1 MPSLN
6 SSLNLGQRALS
17 INQRAMQTVG
27 HNIANQETEG
37 FSRQQVRSGTSAPDP
52 TGVGGGADA
61 QPTSRVY
68 DKFVQ
73 RKILQENPRSG
84 MFKSRGEF
92 LQKIEII
99 FSETEG
105 NGLHQALN
113 EFWNSWSQLSNQP
126 ESESARMQVKV
137 HSDVL
142 ARRFRNMH
150 SQLDGLRKE
159 INGRLN
165 ANINK
170 VNELGQKVAELNRQ
184 INLYEGGGQ
193 RNANDMRD
201 ARNQA
206 IEELSDLVDINS
218 FEDPNGRTT
227 VIIGRD
233 WTLVEG
239 NNRYQ
244 LEGTMKGGEL
254 GMLRVDGVSTN
265 DNRRDLT
272 RTFREGEMSEM
283 LRMRDETI
291 VSYQHNIDEIA
302 FSLAGKVN
310 RIHATGTGINSA
322 AEMMKSTFGLNPDAL
337 NQPLPFLKDGIFQLH
352 LVDPHNEILET
363 YEIEIQAGK
372 DSLPDIVQRLNQ
384 TINDP
389 GLLQASIESDGSLLL
404 QSAPD
409 YKFIF
414 GEDQS
419 SITQV
424 LGLNSFFD
432 TLKGAEDIQLSEH
445 IRENTN
451 NISTGKDLIPGD
463 NRVAL
468 EIVKLQTRPTMRDET
483 MTFDE
488 YYNGVLTG
496 MGLKIQRNKTEQAQ
510 QESMVRQFKEIRS
523 SISAVNMDEELTDM
537 MQYQKA
543 YEASARFISTVDKM
557 METVINM

>member
-1 MPSLN
+1 MSSLN
-6 SSLNLGQRALS
+6 SSLNMGQRALS

-52 TGVGGGADA
+52 TGLGGGADA

-73 RKILQENPRSG
+73 RKILQENPRSE

-105 NGLHQALN
+105 NGLHKALN

-126 ESESARMQVKV
+126 ESEPARMRVKEQ
-137 HSDVL
+137 SDVL
-142 ARRFRNMH
+142 ASRFRGMY
-150 SQLDGLRKE
+150 SQLSGLRKE
-159 INGRLN
+159 INGRLV
-165 ANINK
+165 ATVNK

-184 INLYEGGGQ
+184 IFSYEGRQ
-193 RNANDMRD
+193 RVANDMRD

-206 IEELSDLVDINS
+206 IEELSALVDVNS

-239 NNRYQ
+239 INRYQ
-244 LEGTMKGGEL
+244 LDGKMKGGEL
-254 GMLRVDGVSTN
+254 GMLNIDGVSTN

-272 RTFREGEMSEM
+272 RTFREGEMAEM
-283 LRMRDETI
+283 LRMRDDTI
-291 VSYQHNIDEIA
+291 VEYQKNLDEIA

-310 RIHATGTGINSA
+310 KIHASGTGINSA
-322 AEMMKSTFGLNPDAL
+322 AEMMKSTFGLNSAAL

-363 YEIEIQAGK
+363 YEIEVQAGK
-372 DSLPDIVQRLNQ
+372 DTLPDTVKRLNQ
-384 TINDP
+384 TVNDP
-389 GLLQASIESDGSLLL
+389 GLLQASIEGDGSLLL
-404 QSAPD
+404 QSGTD

-419 SITQV
+419 SLAQV

-432 TLKGAEDIQLSEH
+432 TLKGAEDIQLSGH
-445 IRENTN
+445 ILENTN

-463 NRVAL
+463 NRIAL
-468 EIVKLQTRPTMRDET
+468 EIAKLQTRPTMRDET

-496 MGLKIQRNKTEQAQ
+496 MGLKIQRNNTEQAQ
-510 QESMVRQFKEIRS
+510 QESMVKQFKEIRS
-523 SISAVNMDEELTDM
+523 SISSVNMDEELADM

-543 YEASARFISTVDKM
+543 YEASARFINTIDKM

>member
-1 MPSLN
+1 MSSLN
-6 SSLNLGQRALS
+6 SSLNMGQRALS

-52 TGVGGGADA
+52 TGLGGGADA

-73 RKILQENPRSG
+73 RKILQENPRSE

-105 NGLHQALN
+105 NGLHKALN

-126 ESESARMQVKV
+126 ESEPARMRVKEQ
-137 HSDVL
+137 SDVL
-142 ARRFRNMH
+142 ASRFRGMY
-150 SQLDGLRKE
+150 SQLSGLRKE
-159 INGRLN
+159 INGRLV
-165 ANINK
+165 ATVNK

-184 INLYEGGGQ
+184 IFSYEGRQ
-193 RNANDMRD
+193 RVANDMRD

-206 IEELSDLVDINS
+206 IEELSALVDVNS

-239 NNRYQ
+239 INRYQ
-244 LEGTMKGGEL
+244 LDGKMKGGEL
-254 GMLRVDGVSTN
+254 GMLNIDGVSTN

-272 RTFREGEMSEM
+272 RTFREGEMAEM
-283 LRMRDETI
+283 LRMRDDTI
-291 VSYQHNIDEIA
+291 VEYQKNLDEIA
-302 FSLAGKVN
+302 FGLAGKVN
-310 RIHATGTGINSA
+310 KIHASGTGINSA
-322 AEMMKSTFGLNPDAL
+322 AEMMKSTFGLNSAAL

-363 YEIEIQAGK
+363 YEIEVQAGK
-372 DSLPDIVQRLNQ
+372 DTLPDIVKRLNQ
-384 TINDP
+384 TVNDP
-389 GLLQASIESDGSLLL
+389 GLLQASIEGDGSLLL
-404 QSAPD
+404 QSGTD

-419 SITQV
+419 SLAQV

-432 TLKGAEDIQLSEH
+432 TLKGAEDIQLSGH
-445 IRENTN
+445 ILENTN

-463 NRVAL
+463 NRIAL
-468 EIVKLQTRPTMRDET
+468 EIAKLQTRPTMRDET

-496 MGLKIQRNKTEQAQ
+496 MGLKIQRNNTEQAQ
-510 QESMVRQFKEIRS
+510 QESMVKQFKEIRS
-523 SISAVNMDEELTDM
+523 SISSVNMDEELADM

-543 YEASARFISTVDKM
+543 YEASARFINTIDKM

>member
-1 MPSLN
+1 MSSLN
-6 SSLNLGQRALS
+6 SSLHMGQHALS

-37 FSRQQVRSGTSAPDP
+37 FSRQQVHSGTAAPDP
-52 TGVGGGADA
+52 TGVGGGAKA

-126 ESESARMQVKV
+126 ESESARIQVRER
-137 HSDVL
+137 SDVL
-142 ARRFRNMH
+142 ARRFRGMH
-150 SQLDGLRKE
+150 SQLDGLRNE
-159 INGRLN
+159 INGRLV
-165 ANINK
+165 ATINK

-184 INLYEGGGQ
+184 IISYESGQ

-206 IEELSDLVDINS
+206 IEELSELVDVNS
-218 FEDPNGRTT
+218 FENPNGRVT

-244 LEGTMKGGEL
+244 LEGKMKGGEL
-254 GMLRVDGVSTN
+254 GMLRIDGVSIN

-272 RTFREGEMSEM
+272 RIFREGEMSEM
-283 LRMRDETI
+283 LRMRDDTI
-291 VSYQHNIDEIA
+291 VGYQHNLDEIA
-302 FSLAGKVN
+302 FNLAGQVN
-310 RIHATGTGINSA
+310 KIHATGTGINSA
-322 AEMMKSTFGLNPDAL
+322 TDMMKSTFGLNSTAL
-337 NQPLPFLKDGIFQLH
+337 SQPLPFLKDGIFQLH

-363 YEIEIQAGK
+363 YEIEIQAGI
-372 DSLPDIVQRLNQ
+372 DTLPDIVQRLNQ
-384 TINDP
+384 TISDP
-389 GLLQASIESDGSLLL
+389 GLLQASIEADGSMLL
-404 QSAPD
+404 QSASD

-451 NISTGKDLIPGD
+451 NISTGKDLIPGY

-468 EIVKLQTRPTMRDET
+468 EIAKLQTRPTMRDET

-523 SISAVNMDEELTDM
+523 SISSVNMDEELTDM

-543 YEASARFISTVDKM
+543 YEASARFINTVDRM
-557 METVINM
+557 METVIKM

>member
-1 MPSLN
+1 MSSLN
-6 SSLNLGQRALS
+6 SSLHMGQHALS

-37 FSRQQVRSGTSAPDP
+37 FSRQQVHSGTAAPDP
-52 TGVGGGADA
+52 TGVGGGAKA

-126 ESESARMQVKV
+126 ESESARIQVRER
-137 HSDVL
+137 SDVL
-142 ARRFRNMH
+142 ARRFRGMH
-150 SQLDGLRKE
+150 SQLDGLRNE
-159 INGRLN
+159 INGRLV
-165 ANINK
+165 ATINK

-184 INLYEGGGQ
+184 IISYESGQ

-206 IEELSDLVDINS
+206 IEELSELVDVNS
-218 FEDPNGRTT
+218 FENPNGRVT

-244 LEGTMKGGEL
+244 LEGKMKGGEL
-254 GMLRVDGVSTN
+254 GMLRIDGVSIN

-272 RTFREGEMSEM
+272 RIFREGEMSEM
-283 LRMRDETI
+283 LRMRDDTI
-291 VSYQHNIDEIA
+291 VGYQHNLDEIA
-302 FSLAGKVN
+302 FNLAGQVN
-310 RIHATGTGINSA
+310 KIHATGTGINSA
-322 AEMMKSTFGLNPDAL
+322 TDMMKSTFGLNSTAL
-337 NQPLPFLKDGIFQLH
+337 SQPLPFLKDGIFQLH

-363 YEIEIQAGK
+363 YEIEIQAGI
-372 DSLPDIVQRLNQ
+372 DTLPDIVQRLNQ
-384 TINDP
+384 TISDP
-389 GLLQASIESDGSLLL
+389 GLLQASIEADGSMLL
-404 QSAPD
+404 QSASD

-414 GEDQS
+414 GKDQS

-468 EIVKLQTRPTMRDET
+468 EIAKLQTRPTMRDET

-488 YYNGVLTG
+488 YCNGVLTG

-523 SISAVNMDEELTDM
+523 SISSVNMDEELTDM

-543 YEASARFISTVDKM
+543 YEASARFINTVDRM
-557 METVINM
+557 METVIKM

>member
-1 MPSLN
+1 MSSLN
-6 SSLNLGQRALS
+6 SSLNMGQRALS

-52 TGVGGGADA
+52 TGLGGGADA

-73 RKILQENPRSG
+73 RKILQENPRSE

-105 NGLHQALN
+105 NGLHKALN

-126 ESESARMQVKV
+126 ESEPARMRVKEQ
-137 HSDVL
+137 SDVL
-142 ARRFRNMH
+142 ASRFRGMH
-150 SQLDGLRKE
+150 SQLSGLRKE
-159 INGRLN
+159 INGRLV
-165 ANINK
+165 ATVNK

-184 INLYEGGGQ
+184 IFSYEGRQ
-193 RNANDMRD
+193 RVANDMRD

-206 IEELSDLVDINS
+206 IEELSALVDVNS

-239 NNRYQ
+239 INRYQ
-244 LEGTMKGGEL
+244 LDGKMKGGEL
-254 GMLRVDGVSTN
+254 GMLNIDGVSTN

-272 RTFREGEMSEM
+272 RTFREGEMAEM
-283 LRMRDETI
+283 LRMRDDTI
-291 VSYQHNIDEIA
+291 VEYQKNLDEIA

-310 RIHATGTGINSA
+310 KIHASGTGINSA
-322 AEMMKSTFGLNPDAL
+322 TEMMKSTFGLNSAAL

-363 YEIEIQAGK
+363 YEIEVQAGK
-372 DSLPDIVQRLNQ
+372 DTLPDIVRRLNQ
-384 TINDP
+384 TVNDP
-389 GLLQASIESDGSLLL
+389 GLLQASIEGDGSLLL
-404 QSAPD
+404 QSGTD

-419 SITQV
+419 SLAQV

-432 TLKGAEDIQLSEH
+432 TLKGAEDIQLSGH
-445 IRENTN
+445 ILENTN

-463 NRVAL
+463 NRIAL
-468 EIVKLQTRPTMRDET
+468 EIAKLQTRPTMRDET

-496 MGLKIQRNKTEQAQ
+496 MGLKIQRNNTEQAQ
-510 QESMVRQFKEIRS
+510 QESMVKQFKEIRS
-523 SISAVNMDEELTDM
+523 SISSVNMDEELADM

-543 YEASARFISTVDKM
+543 YEASARFINTIDKM

>member
-1 MPSLN
+1 MSSLN
-6 SSLNLGQRALS
+6 SSLNMGQRALS

-52 TGVGGGADA
+52 TGLGGGADA

-73 RKILQENPRSG
+73 RKILQENPRSE

-105 NGLHQALN
+105 NGLHKALN

-126 ESESARMQVKV
+126 ESEPARMRVKEQ
-137 HSDVL
+137 SDVL
-142 ARRFRNMH
+142 ASRFRGMY
-150 SQLDGLRKE
+150 SQLSGLRKE
-159 INGRLN
+159 INGRLV
-165 ANINK
+165 ATVNK

-184 INLYEGGGQ
+184 IFSYEGRQ
-193 RNANDMRD
+193 RVANDMRD

-206 IEELSDLVDINS
+206 IEELSALVDVNS

-239 NNRYQ
+239 INRYQ
-244 LEGTMKGGEL
+244 LDGKMKGGEL
-254 GMLRVDGVSTN
+254 GMLNIDGVSTN

-272 RTFREGEMSEM
+272 RTFREGEMAEM
-283 LRMRDETI
+283 LRMRDDTI
-291 VSYQHNIDEIA
+291 VEYQKNLDEIA

-310 RIHATGTGINSA
+310 KIHASGTGINSA
-322 AEMMKSTFGLNPDAL
+322 AEMMKSTFGLNSAAL

-363 YEIEIQAGK
+363 YEIEVQAGK
-372 DSLPDIVQRLNQ
+372 DTLPDIVKRLNQ
-384 TINDP
+384 TVNDP
-389 GLLQASIESDGSLLL
+389 GLLQASIEGDGSLLL
-404 QSAPD
+404 QSGTD

-419 SITQV
+419 SLAQV

-432 TLKGAEDIQLSEH
+432 TLKGAEDIQLSGH
-445 IRENTN
+445 ILENTN

-463 NRVAL
+463 NRIAL
-468 EIVKLQTRPTMRDET
+468 EIAKLQTRPTMRDET

-496 MGLKIQRNKTEQAQ
+496 MGLKIQRNNTEQAQ
-510 QESMVRQFKEIRS
+510 QESMVKQFKEIRS
-523 SISAVNMDEELTDM
+523 SISSVNMDEELADM

-543 YEASARFISTVDKM
+543 YEASARFINTIDKM

>member
-1 MPSLN
+1 MSSLN

-105 NGLHQALN
+105 NGLHKALN

-126 ESESARMQVKV
+126 ESEPARMQVKV
-137 HSDVL
+137 QSDVL
-142 ARRFRNMH
+142 ASRFRGMH
-150 SQLDGLRKE
+150 SQLSGLRKE
-159 INGRLN
+159 INGRLV
-165 ANINK
+165 ATVNK
-170 VNELGQKVAELNRQ
+170 VNELGGKVAELNRQ
-184 INLYEGGGQ
+184 INSYEGGQ
-193 RNANDMRD
+193 RVANDMRD

-206 IEELSDLVDINS
+206 IEELSDLVDVNS

-227 VIIGRD
+227 VIVGRD

-239 NNRYQ
+239 NNHYQ
-244 LEGTMKGGEL
+244 LEGKMKGGEL
-254 GMLRVDGVSTN
+254 GMLNIDGVSTN
-265 DNRRDLT
+265 DNRRNLT
-272 RTFREGEMSEM
+272 RTFREGEMAEM
-283 LRMRDETI
+283 LRMRDDTI
-291 VSYQHNIDEIA
+291 VAYQKNLDEIA

-310 RIHATGTGINSA
+310 KIHASGTGINSA
-322 AEMMKSTFGLNPDAL
+322 TEIMKSTFGLNSAAL
-337 NQPLPFLKDGIFQLH
+337 NQPLPFLKDGIIQLH
-352 LVDPHNEILET
+352 LVDPYNEILET
-363 YEIEIQAGK
+363 YEIEVQAGK
-372 DSLPDIVQRLNQ
+372 DTLPDIVKRLNQ
-384 TINDP
+384 TVNDP
-389 GLLQASIESDGSLLL
+389 GLLQASIEGDGSLLL
-404 QSAPD
+404 QSGTN

-419 SITQV
+419 SLAQV

-432 TLKGAEDIQLSEH
+432 TLKGAEDIQLSGH
-445 IRENTN
+445 IIENTN

-463 NRVAL
+463 NRIAL
-468 EIVKLQTRPTMRDET
+468 EITKLQTMASMRDET

-496 MGLKIQRNKTEQAQ
+496 MGLKIQRNNTEQAQ
-510 QESMVRQFKEIRS
+510 QESMVKQFKEIRS
-523 SISAVNMDEELTDM
+523 SISSVNMDEELTDM
-537 MQYQKA
+537 IQYQKA
-543 YEASARFISTVDKM
+543 YEASARFINTVDKM

>member
-1 MPSLN
+1 MSSLN
-6 SSLNLGQRALS
+6 SSLHMGQHALS

-27 HNIANQETEG
+27 HNISNQETEG
-37 FSRQQVRSGTSAPDP
+37 FSRQQVHSGTAAPDP
-52 TGVGGGADA
+52 TGVGGGAKA

-126 ESESARMQVKV
+126 ESESARIQVRER
-137 HSDVL
+137 SDVL
-142 ARRFRNMH
+142 ARRFRGMH
-150 SQLDGLRKE
+150 SQLDGLRNE
-159 INGRLN
+159 INGRLV
-165 ANINK
+165 ATINK

-184 INLYEGGGQ
+184 IISYESGQ

-206 IEELSDLVDINS
+206 IEELSELVDVNS
-218 FEDPNGRTT
+218 FENPNGRVT

-244 LEGTMKGGEL
+244 LEGKMKGGEL
-254 GMLRVDGVSTN
+254 GMLRIDGVSIN

-272 RTFREGEMSEM
+272 RIFREGEMSEM
-283 LRMRDETI
+283 LRMRDDTI
-291 VSYQHNIDEIA
+291 VGYQHNLDEIA
-302 FSLAGKVN
+302 FNLAGQVN
-310 RIHATGTGINSA
+310 KIHATGTGINSA
-322 AEMMKSTFGLNPDAL
+322 TDMMKSTFGLNSTAL
-337 NQPLPFLKDGIFQLH
+337 SQPLPFLKDGIFQLH

-363 YEIEIQAGK
+363 YEIEIQAGI
-372 DSLPDIVQRLNQ
+372 DTLPDIVQRLNQ
-384 TINDP
+384 TISDP
-389 GLLQASIESDGSLLL
+389 GLLQASIEADGSMLL
-404 QSAPD
+404 QSASD

-468 EIVKLQTRPTMRDET
+468 EIAKLQTRPTMRDET

-523 SISAVNMDEELTDM
+523 SISSVNMDEELTDM

-543 YEASARFISTVDKM
+543 YEASARFINTVDRM
-557 METVINM
+557 METVIKM

>member
-1 MPSLN
+1 MSSLN

-73 RKILQENPRSG
+73 QKILQENPRSG

-105 NGLHQALN
+105 NGLHKALN

-126 ESESARMQVKV
+126 ESEPARMQVKV
-137 HSDVL
+137 QSDVL
-142 ARRFRNMH
+142 ASRFRGMH
-150 SQLDGLRKE
+150 SQLSGLRKE
-159 INGRLN
+159 INGRLT
-165 ANINK
+165 ASVNK

-184 INLYEGGGQ
+184 INSYEGGQ
-193 RNANDMRD
+193 RVANDMRD

-206 IEELSDLVDINS
+206 IEELSDLVDVNS

-239 NNRYQ
+239 NNHYQ
-244 LEGTMKGGEL
+244 LEGNLKGGEL
-254 GMLRVDGVSTN
+254 GMLNIDGVSTN

-272 RTFREGEMSEM
+272 RTFREGEMAEM

-291 VSYQHNIDEIA
+291 VEYQKNLDEIA
-302 FSLAGKVN
+302 FNLAGKVN
-310 RIHATGTGINSA
+310 KIHASGTGINSA
-322 AEMMKSTFGLNPDAL
+322 TEMMKSTFGLNSAAL
-337 NQPLPFLKDGIFQLH
+337 SQPLPFLKDGIFQLH

-363 YEIEIQAGK
+363 YEIEVQAGK
-372 DSLPDIVQRLNQ
+372 DTLPDIVKRLNQ
-384 TINDP
+384 TVNDP
-389 GLLQASIESDGSLLL
+389 GLLQASIEGDGSLLL
-404 QSAPD
+404 QSGTD

-419 SITQV
+419 SLAQV

-432 TLKGAEDIQLSEH
+432 TLKGAEDIQLSGH
-445 IRENTN
+445 ILENTN

-463 NRVAL
+463 NRIAL
-468 EIVKLQTRPTMRDET
+468 EIAKLQTRPSMRDET

-488 YYNGVLTG
+488 YYNGLLTG
-496 MGLKIQRNKTEQAQ
+496 MGLKIQRNNTEQAQ
-510 QESMVRQFKEIRS
+510 QESMVKQFKEIRS
-523 SISAVNMDEELTDM
+523 SISSVNMDEELTDM

-543 YEASARFISTVDKM
+543 YEASARFINTVDKM

>member
-1 MPSLN
+1 
-6 SSLNLGQRALS
+6 
-17 INQRAMQTVG
+17 MQTVG

-52 TGVGGGADA
+52 TGLGGGADA

-73 RKILQENPRSG
+73 RKILQENPRSE

-105 NGLHQALN
+105 NGLHKALN

-126 ESESARMQVKV
+126 ESEPARMRVKEQ
-137 HSDVL
+137 SDVL
-142 ARRFRNMH
+142 ASRFRGMH
-150 SQLDGLRKE
+150 SQLSGLRKE
-159 INGRLN
+159 INGRLV
-165 ANINK
+165 ATVNK

-184 INLYEGGGQ
+184 IFSYEGRQ
-193 RNANDMRD
+193 RVANDMRD

-206 IEELSDLVDINS
+206 IEELSALVDVNS

-239 NNRYQ
+239 INRYQ
-244 LEGTMKGGEL
+244 LDGKMKGGEL
-254 GMLRVDGVSTN
+254 GMLNIDGVSTN

-272 RTFREGEMSEM
+272 RTFREGEMAEM
-283 LRMRDETI
+283 LRMRDDTI
-291 VSYQHNIDEIA
+291 VEYQKNLDEIA
-302 FSLAGKVN
+302 FGLAGKVN
-310 RIHATGTGINSA
+310 KIHASGTGINSA
-322 AEMMKSTFGLNPDAL
+322 AEMMKSTFGLNSAAL

-363 YEIEIQAGK
+363 YEIEVQAGK
-372 DSLPDIVQRLNQ
+372 DTLPDIVKRLNQ
-384 TINDP
+384 TVNDP
-389 GLLQASIESDGSLLL
+389 GLLQASIEGDGSLLL
-404 QSAPD
+404 QSGTD
-409 YKFIF
+409 HKFIF

-419 SITQV
+419 SLAQV

-432 TLKGAEDIQLSEH
+432 TLKGAEDIQLSGH
-445 IRENTN
+445 ILENTN

-463 NRVAL
+463 NRIAL
-468 EIVKLQTRPTMRDET
+468 EIAKLQTRPTMRDET

-496 MGLKIQRNKTEQAQ
+496 MGLKIQRNNTEQAQ
-510 QESMVRQFKEIRS
+510 QESMVKQFKEIRS
-523 SISAVNMDEELTDM
+523 SISSVNMDEELADM

-543 YEASARFISTVDKM
+543 YEASARFINTIDKM

>member
-1 MPSLN
+1 MSSLN

-37 FSRQQVRSGTSAPDP
+37 FSRQKVRSGTSDPDP

-73 RKILQENPRSG
+73 RKILQENPRAG

-105 NGLHQALN
+105 NGLHKALN

-137 HSDVL
+137 QSEVL
-142 ARRFRNMH
+142 ASRFREMH
-150 SQLDGLRKE
+150 SQLSGLRKE

-165 ANINK
+165 ATINK
-170 VNELGQKVAELNRQ
+170 VNELGKKLAELNRQ
-184 INLYEGGGQ
+184 INSYEGGD
-193 RNANDMRD
+193 RIANDMRD
-201 ARNQA
+201 ARNQT

-218 FEDPNGRTT
+218 FEDPNGRIT

-239 NNRYQ
+239 NNCYH
-244 LEGTMKGGEL
+244 LEGNMKGGEL
-254 GMLRVDGVSTN
+254 GMVKIDGVSTN

-291 VSYQHNIDEIA
+291 VEYQKNLDEIA
-302 FSLAGKVN
+302 FGLAGKVN
-310 RIHATGTGINSA
+310 KIHASGTGVNSA
-322 AEMMKSTFGLNPDAL
+322 KEIMKSTFGLNAEAL
-337 NQPLPFLKDGIFQLH
+337 SQPLPFLTDGIFQLH
-352 LVDPHNEILET
+352 LVDSSNEILET

-372 DSLPDIVQRLNQ
+372 DTLPDIVNRLNQ
-384 TINDP
+384 TIGDP
-389 GLLQASIESDGSLLL
+389 MLLNASIEGDGSMLL
-404 QSAPD
+404 QSGGD
-409 YKFIF
+409 RKFIF
-414 GEDQS
+414 GADQTS
-419 SITQV
+419 LAQV

-432 TLKGAEDIQLSEH
+432 TLRGAEDIQLSGH
-445 IRENTN
+445 IIENTN
-451 NISTGKDLIPGD
+451 NISTGNDLIPGD
-463 NRVAL
+463 NSIAL
-468 EIVKLQTRPTMRDET
+468 EITKLQTKPTMRDDT

-496 MGLKIQRNKTEQAQ
+496 MGLKIQRNYTEQAQ
-510 QESMVRQFKEIRS
+510 QESMVKQFKEIRS
-523 SISAVNMDEELTDM
+523 SISSVNMDEELTDM

-543 YEASARFISTVDKM
+543 YEASARFINTVDKM

>member
-1 MPSLN
+1 MSSLN
-6 SSLNLGQRALS
+6 SSLHMGQHALS

-37 FSRQQVRSGTSAPDP
+37 FSRQQVHSGTAAPDP
-52 TGVGGGADA
+52 TGVGGGAKA

-73 RKILQENPRSG
+73 HKILQENPRSG

-126 ESESARMQVKV
+126 ESESARIQVRER
-137 HSDVL
+137 SDVL
-142 ARRFRNMH
+142 ARRFRGMH
-150 SQLDGLRKE
+150 SQLDGLRNE
-159 INGRLN
+159 INGRLV
-165 ANINK
+165 ATINK

-184 INLYEGGGQ
+184 IISYESGQ

-206 IEELSDLVDINS
+206 IEELSELVDVNS
-218 FEDPNGRTT
+218 FENPNGRVT

-244 LEGTMKGGEL
+244 LEGKMKGGEL
-254 GMLRVDGVSTN
+254 GMLRIDGVSIN

-272 RTFREGEMSEM
+272 RIFREGEMSEM
-283 LRMRDETI
+283 LRMRDDTI
-291 VSYQHNIDEIA
+291 VGYQHNLDEIA
-302 FSLAGKVN
+302 FNLAGQVN
-310 RIHATGTGINSA
+310 KIHGTGTGINSA
-322 AEMMKSTFGLNPDAL
+322 TDMMKSTFGLNSTAL
-337 NQPLPFLKDGIFQLH
+337 SQPLPFLKDGIFQLH

-363 YEIEIQAGK
+363 YEIEIQAGI
-372 DSLPDIVQRLNQ
+372 DTLPDIVQRLNQ
-384 TINDP
+384 TISDP
-389 GLLQASIESDGSLLL
+389 GLLQASIEADGSMLL
-404 QSAPD
+404 QSASD

-468 EIVKLQTRPTMRDET
+468 EIAKLQTLPTMRDET

-523 SISAVNMDEELTDM
+523 SISSVNMDEELTDM

-543 YEASARFISTVDKM
+543 YEASARFINTVDRM
-557 METVINM
+557 METVIKM

>member
-1 MPSLN
+1 MSSLN
-6 SSLNLGQRALS
+6 SSLHMGQHALS

-37 FSRQQVRSGTSAPDP
+37 FSRQQVHSGTAAPDP
-52 TGVGGGADA
+52 TGVGGGAKA

-73 RKILQENPRSG
+73 HKILQENPRSG

-126 ESESARMQVKV
+126 ESESARIQVRER
-137 HSDVL
+137 SDVL
-142 ARRFRNMH
+142 ARRFRGMH
-150 SQLDGLRKE
+150 SQLDGLRNE
-159 INGRLN
+159 INGRLV
-165 ANINK
+165 ATINK

-184 INLYEGGGQ
+184 IISYESGQ

-206 IEELSDLVDINS
+206 IEELSELVDVNS
-218 FEDPNGRTT
+218 FENPNGRVT

-244 LEGTMKGGEL
+244 LEGKMKGGEL
-254 GMLRVDGVSTN
+254 GMLRIDGVSIN

-272 RTFREGEMSEM
+272 RIFREGEMSEM
-283 LRMRDETI
+283 LRMRDDTI
-291 VSYQHNIDEIA
+291 VNYQHNLDEIA
-302 FSLAGKVN
+302 FNLAGQVN
-310 RIHATGTGINSA
+310 KIHATGTGINSA
-322 AEMMKSTFGLNPDAL
+322 TDMMKSTFGLNSTAL
-337 NQPLPFLKDGIFQLH
+337 SQPLPFLKDGIFQLH

-363 YEIEIQAGK
+363 YEIEIQAGI
-372 DSLPDIVQRLNQ
+372 DTLPDIVQRLNQ
-384 TINDP
+384 TISDP
-389 GLLQASIESDGSLLL
+389 GLLQASIEADGSMLL
-404 QSAPD
+404 QSASD

-468 EIVKLQTRPTMRDET
+468 EIAKLQTRPTMRDET

-523 SISAVNMDEELTDM
+523 SISSVNMDEELTDM

-543 YEASARFISTVDKM
+543 YEASARFINTVDRM
-557 METVINM
+557 METVIKM

>member
-1 MPSLN
+1 MSSLN
-6 SSLNLGQRALS
+6 SSLHMGQHALS

-37 FSRQQVRSGTSAPDP
+37 FSRQQVHSGTAAPDP
-52 TGVGGGADA
+52 TGVGGGAKA

-126 ESESARMQVKV
+126 ESESARIQVRER
-137 HSDVL
+137 SDVL
-142 ARRFRNMH
+142 ARRFRGMH
-150 SQLDGLRKE
+150 SQLDGLRNE
-159 INGRLN
+159 INGRLV
-165 ANINK
+165 ATINK

-184 INLYEGGGQ
+184 IISYESSQ
-193 RNANDMRD
+193 RKANDMRD

-206 IEELSDLVDINS
+206 IEELSELVDVNS
-218 FEDPNGRTT
+218 FENPNGRVT

-244 LEGTMKGGEL
+244 LEGKMKGGEL
-254 GMLRVDGVSTN
+254 GMLRIDGVSIN

-272 RTFREGEMSEM
+272 RIFREGEMSEM
-283 LRMRDETI
+283 LRMRDDTI
-291 VSYQHNIDEIA
+291 VGYQHNLDEIA
-302 FSLAGKVN
+302 FNLAGQVN
-310 RIHATGTGINSA
+310 KIHATGTGINSA
-322 AEMMKSTFGLNPDAL
+322 TDMMKSTFGLNSTAL
-337 NQPLPFLKDGIFQLH
+337 SQPLPFLKDGIFQLH

-363 YEIEIQAGK
+363 YEIEIQAGI
-372 DSLPDIVQRLNQ
+372 DTLPDIVQRLNQ
-384 TINDP
+384 TISDP
-389 GLLQASIESDGSLLL
+389 GLLQVSIEADGSMLL
-404 QSAPD
+404 QSASD

-468 EIVKLQTRPTMRDET
+468 EIAKLQTRPTMRDET

-523 SISAVNMDEELTDM
+523 SISSVNMDEELTDM

-543 YEASARFISTVDKM
+543 YEASARFINTVDRM
-557 METVINM
+557 METVIKM

>member
-1 MPSLN
+1 MSSLN
-6 SSLNLGQRALS
+6 SSLNMGQRALS

-52 TGVGGGADA
+52 TGLGGGADA

-73 RKILQENPRSG
+73 RKILQENPRSE

-105 NGLHQALN
+105 NGLHKALN

-126 ESESARMQVKV
+126 ESEPARMRVKEQ
-137 HSDVL
+137 SDVL
-142 ARRFRNMH
+142 ASRFRGMH
-150 SQLDGLRKE
+150 SQLSGLRKE
-159 INGRLN
+159 INGRLV
-165 ANINK
+165 ATVNK

-184 INLYEGGGQ
+184 IFSYEGRQ
-193 RNANDMRD
+193 RVANDMRD

-206 IEELSDLVDINS
+206 IEELSALVDVNS

-239 NNRYQ
+239 INRYQ
-244 LEGTMKGGEL
+244 LDGKMKGGEL
-254 GMLRVDGVSTN
+254 GMLNIDGVSTN

-272 RTFREGEMSEM
+272 RTFREGEMAEM
-283 LRMRDETI
+283 LRMRDDTI
-291 VSYQHNIDEIA
+291 VEYQKNLDEIA
-302 FSLAGKVN
+302 FGLAGKVN
-310 RIHATGTGINSA
+310 KIHASGTGINSA
-322 AEMMKSTFGLNPDAL
+322 AEMMKSTFGLNSAAL

-363 YEIEIQAGK
+363 YEIEVQAGK
-372 DSLPDIVQRLNQ
+372 DTLPDIVKRLNQ
-384 TINDP
+384 TVNDP
-389 GLLQASIESDGSLLL
+389 GLLQASIEGDGSLLL
-404 QSAPD
+404 QSGTD

-419 SITQV
+419 SLAQV

-432 TLKGAEDIQLSEH
+432 TLKGAEDIQLSGH
-445 IRENTN
+445 ILENTN

-463 NRVAL
+463 NRIAL
-468 EIVKLQTRPTMRDET
+468 EIAKLQTRPTMRDET

-496 MGLKIQRNKTEQAQ
+496 MGLKIQRNNTEQAQ
-510 QESMVRQFKEIRS
+510 QESMVKQFKEIRS
-523 SISAVNMDEELTDM
+523 SISSVNMDEELADM

-543 YEASARFISTVDKM
+543 YEASARFINTIDKM

>member
-1 MPSLN
+1 MSSLN

-52 TGVGGGADA
+52 TGLGGGADA

-73 RKILQENPRSG
+73 RKILQENPRSE

-105 NGLHQALN
+105 NGLHKALN

-126 ESESARMQVKV
+126 ESEPARMRVKEQ
-137 HSDVL
+137 SDVL
-142 ARRFRNMH
+142 ASRFRGMN
-150 SQLDGLRKE
+150 SQLSGLRKE
-159 INGRLN
+159 INGRLV
-165 ANINK
+165 ATVNK

-184 INLYEGGGQ
+184 IFSYEGRQ
-193 RNANDMRD
+193 RVANDMRD

-206 IEELSDLVDINS
+206 IEELSALVDVNS

-239 NNRYQ
+239 INRYQ
-244 LEGTMKGGEL
+244 LDGKMKGGEL
-254 GMLRVDGVSTN
+254 GMLNIDGVSTN

-272 RTFREGEMSEM
+272 RTFREGEMAEM
-283 LRMRDETI
+283 LRMRDDTI
-291 VSYQHNIDEIA
+291 VEYQKNLDEIA

-310 RIHATGTGINSA
+310 KIHASGTGINSA
-322 AEMMKSTFGLNPDAL
+322 TEMMKSTFGLNSAAL

-363 YEIEIQAGK
+363 YEIEVQAGK
-372 DSLPDIVQRLNQ
+372 DTLPDIVKRLNQ
-384 TINDP
+384 TVNDP
-389 GLLQASIESDGSLLL
+389 GLLQASIEGDGSLLL
-404 QSAPD
+404 QSGTD

-419 SITQV
+419 SLAQV

-432 TLKGAEDIQLSEH
+432 TLKGAEDIQLSGH
-445 IRENTN
+445 ILENTN

-463 NRVAL
+463 NRIAL
-468 EIVKLQTRPTMRDET
+468 EIAKLQTRPTMRDET

-496 MGLKIQRNKTEQAQ
+496 MGLKIQRNNTEQAQ
-510 QESMVRQFKEIRS
+510 QESMVKQFKEIRS
-523 SISAVNMDEELTDM
+523 SISSVNMDEELADM

-543 YEASARFISTVDKM
+543 YEASARFINTIDKM

>member
-1 MPSLN
+1 MSSLN
-6 SSLNLGQRALS
+6 SSLHMGQHALS

-37 FSRQQVRSGTSAPDP
+37 FSRQQVHSGTAAPDP
-52 TGVGGGADA
+52 TGVGGGAKA

-126 ESESARMQVKV
+126 ESESARIQVRER
-137 HSDVL
+137 SDVL
-142 ARRFRNMH
+142 ARRFRGMH
-150 SQLDGLRKE
+150 SQLDGLRNE
-159 INGRLN
+159 INGRLV
-165 ANINK
+165 ATINK

-184 INLYEGGGQ
+184 IISYESGQ

-206 IEELSDLVDINS
+206 IEELSELVDVNS
-218 FEDPNGRTT
+218 FENPNGRVT

-244 LEGTMKGGEL
+244 LEGKMKGGEL
-254 GMLRVDGVSTN
+254 GMLRIDGVSIN

-272 RTFREGEMSEM
+272 RIFREGEMSEM
-283 LRMRDETI
+283 LRMRDDTI
-291 VSYQHNIDEIA
+291 VRYQHNLDEIA
-302 FSLAGKVN
+302 FNLAGQVN
-310 RIHATGTGINSA
+310 KIHATGTGINSA
-322 AEMMKSTFGLNPDAL
+322 TDMMKSTFGLNSTAL
-337 NQPLPFLKDGIFQLH
+337 SQPLPFLKDGIFQLH

-363 YEIEIQAGK
+363 YEIEIQAGI
-372 DSLPDIVQRLNQ
+372 DTLPDIVQRLNQ
-384 TINDP
+384 TISDP
-389 GLLQASIESDGSLLL
+389 GLLQASIEADGSMLL
-404 QSAPD
+404 QSASD

-445 IRENTN
+445 IHENTN

-468 EIVKLQTRPTMRDET
+468 EITKLQTRPTMRDET

-523 SISAVNMDEELTDM
+523 SISSVNMDEELTDM

-543 YEASARFISTVDKM
+543 YEASARFINTVDRM
-557 METVINM
+557 METVIKM

>member
-1 MPSLN
+1 
-6 SSLNLGQRALS
+6 
-17 INQRAMQTVG
+17 
-27 HNIANQETEG
+27 
-37 FSRQQVRSGTSAPDP
+37 
-52 TGVGGGADA
+52 
-61 QPTSRVY
+61 
-68 DKFVQ
+68 
-73 RKILQENPRSG
+73 

-105 NGLHQALN
+105 NGLHKALN

-126 ESESARMQVKV
+126 ESEPARMRVKEQ
-137 HSDVL
+137 SDVL
-142 ARRFRNMH
+142 ASRFRGMH
-150 SQLDGLRKE
+150 SQLSGLRKE
-159 INGRLN
+159 INGRLV
-165 ANINK
+165 ATVNK

-184 INLYEGGGQ
+184 IFSYEGRQ
-193 RNANDMRD
+193 RVANDMRD

-206 IEELSDLVDINS
+206 IEELSALVDVNS

-239 NNRYQ
+239 INRYQ
-244 LEGTMKGGEL
+244 LDGKMKGGEL
-254 GMLRVDGVSTN
+254 GMLNIDGVSTN

-272 RTFREGEMSEM
+272 RTFREGEMAEM
-283 LRMRDETI
+283 LRMRDDTI
-291 VSYQHNIDEIA
+291 VEYQKNLDEIA
-302 FSLAGKVN
+302 FGLAGKVN
-310 RIHATGTGINSA
+310 KIHASGTGINSA
-322 AEMMKSTFGLNPDAL
+322 AEMMKSTFGLNSAAL

-363 YEIEIQAGK
+363 YEIEVQAGK
-372 DSLPDIVQRLNQ
+372 DTLPDIVKRLNQ
-384 TINDP
+384 TVNDP
-389 GLLQASIESDGSLLL
+389 GLLQASIEGDGSLLL
-404 QSAPD
+404 QSGTD

-419 SITQV
+419 SLAQV

-432 TLKGAEDIQLSEH
+432 TLKGAEDIQLSGH
-445 IRENTN
+445 ILENTN

-463 NRVAL
+463 NRIAL
-468 EIVKLQTRPTMRDET
+468 EIAKLQTRPTMRDET

-496 MGLKIQRNKTEQAQ
+496 MGLKIQRNNTEQAQ
-510 QESMVRQFKEIRS
+510 QESMVKQFKEIRS
-523 SISAVNMDEELTDM
+523 SISSVNMDEELADM

-543 YEASARFISTVDKM
+543 YEASARFINTIDKM

>member
-1 MPSLN
+1 MSSLN

-52 TGVGGGADA
+52 TGLGGGADA

-73 RKILQENPRSG
+73 RKILQENPRSE

-105 NGLHQALN
+105 NGLHKALN

-126 ESESARMQVKV
+126 ESEPARMRVKEQ
-137 HSDVL
+137 SDVL
-142 ARRFRNMH
+142 ASRFRGMH
-150 SQLDGLRKE
+150 SQLSGLRKE
-159 INGRLN
+159 INGRLV
-165 ANINK
+165 ATVNK

-184 INLYEGGGQ
+184 IFSYEGRQ
-193 RNANDMRD
+193 RVANDMRD

-206 IEELSDLVDINS
+206 IEELSALVDVNS

-239 NNRYQ
+239 INRYQ
-244 LEGTMKGGEL
+244 LDGKMKGGEL
-254 GMLRVDGVSTN
+254 GMLNIDGVSTN

-272 RTFREGEMSEM
+272 RTFREGEMAEM
-283 LRMRDETI
+283 LRMRDDTI
-291 VSYQHNIDEIA
+291 VEYQKNLDEIA
-302 FSLAGKVN
+302 FGLAGKVN
-310 RIHATGTGINSA
+310 KIHASGTGINSA
-322 AEMMKSTFGLNPDAL
+322 AEMMKSTFGLNSAAL

-363 YEIEIQAGK
+363 YEIEVQAGK
-372 DSLPDIVQRLNQ
+372 DTLPDIVKRLNQ
-384 TINDP
+384 TVNDP
-389 GLLQASIESDGSLLL
+389 GLLQASIEGDGSLLL
-404 QSAPD
+404 QSGPD

-419 SITQV
+419 SLAQV

-432 TLKGAEDIQLSEH
+432 TLKGAEDIQLSGH
-445 IRENTN
+445 ILENTN

-463 NRVAL
+463 NRIAL
-468 EIVKLQTRPTMRDET
+468 EIAKLQTMPTMRDET

-496 MGLKIQRNKTEQAQ
+496 MGLKIQRNNTEQAQ
-510 QESMVRQFKEIRS
+510 QESMVKQFKEIRS
-523 SISAVNMDEELTDM
+523 SISSVNMDEELADM

-543 YEASARFISTVDKM
+543 YEASARFINTIDKM

>member
-1 MPSLN
+1 MSSLN
-6 SSLNLGQRALS
+6 SSLHMGQHALS

-37 FSRQQVRSGTSAPDP
+37 FSRQQVHSGTAAPDP
-52 TGVGGGADA
+52 TGVGGGAKA

-126 ESESARMQVKV
+126 ESESARIQVRER
-137 HSDVL
+137 SDVL
-142 ARRFRNMH
+142 ARRFRGMH
-150 SQLDGLRKE
+150 SQLDGLRNE
-159 INGRLN
+159 INGRLV
-165 ANINK
+165 ATINK

-184 INLYEGGGQ
+184 IISYESGQ

-206 IEELSDLVDINS
+206 IEELSELVDVNS
-218 FEDPNGRTT
+218 FENPNGRVT

-244 LEGTMKGGEL
+244 LEGKMKGGEL
-254 GMLRVDGVSTN
+254 GMLRIDGVSIN

-272 RTFREGEMSEM
+272 RIFREGEMSEM
-283 LRMRDETI
+283 LRMRDDTI
-291 VSYQHNIDEIA
+291 VGYQHNLDEIA
-302 FSLAGKVN
+302 FNLAGQVN
-310 RIHATGTGINSA
+310 KIHATGTGINSA
-322 AEMMKSTFGLNPDAL
+322 TDMMKSTFGLNSTAL
-337 NQPLPFLKDGIFQLH
+337 SQPLPFLKDGVFQLH

-363 YEIEIQAGK
+363 YELEIQAGI
-372 DSLPDIVQRLNQ
+372 DTLPDIVQRLNQ
-384 TINDP
+384 TISDP
-389 GLLQASIESDGSLLL
+389 GLLQASIEADGSMLL
-404 QSAPD
+404 QSASD

-468 EIVKLQTRPTMRDET
+468 EIAKLQTRPTMRDET

-523 SISAVNMDEELTDM
+523 SISSVNMDEELTDM

-543 YEASARFISTVDKM
+543 YEASARFINTVDRM
-557 METVINM
+557 METVIKM

>member
-1 MPSLN
+1 MSSLN
-6 SSLNLGQRALS
+6 SSLHMGQHALS

-37 FSRQQVRSGTSAPDP
+37 FSRQQVHSGTAAPDP
-52 TGVGGGADA
+52 TGVGGGAKA

-126 ESESARMQVKV
+126 ESESARIQVRER
-137 HSDVL
+137 SDVL
-142 ARRFRNMH
+142 ARRFRGMH
-150 SQLDGLRKE
+150 SQLDGLRNE
-159 INGRLN
+159 INGRLV
-165 ANINK
+165 ATINK

-184 INLYEGGGQ
+184 IISYESGQ

-206 IEELSDLVDINS
+206 IEELSELVDVNS
-218 FEDPNGRTT
+218 FENPNGRVT

-244 LEGTMKGGEL
+244 LEGKMKGGEL
-254 GMLRVDGVSTN
+254 GMLRIDGVSIN

-272 RTFREGEMSEM
+272 RIFREGEMSEM
-283 LRMRDETI
+283 LRMRDDTI
-291 VSYQHNIDEIA
+291 VGYQHNLDEIA
-302 FSLAGKVN
+302 FNLAGQVN
-310 RIHATGTGINSA
+310 KIHATGTGINSA
-322 AEMMKSTFGLNPDAL
+322 TDMMKSTFGLNSTAL
-337 NQPLPFLKDGIFQLH
+337 SQPLPFLEDGIFQLH

-363 YEIEIQAGK
+363 YEIEIQAGI
-372 DSLPDIVQRLNQ
+372 DTLPEIVQRLNQ
-384 TINDP
+384 TISDP
-389 GLLQASIESDGSLLL
+389 GLLQASIEADGSMLL
-404 QSAPD
+404 QSASD

-468 EIVKLQTRPTMRDET
+468 EIAKLQTRPTMRDET

-523 SISAVNMDEELTDM
+523 SISSVNMDEELTDM

-543 YEASARFISTVDKM
+543 YEASARFINTVDRM
-557 METVINM
+557 METVIKM

>member
-1 MPSLN
+1 MSSLN
-6 SSLNLGQRALS
+6 SSLHMGQHALS

-37 FSRQQVRSGTSAPDP
+37 FSRQQVHSGTAAPDP
-52 TGVGGGADA
+52 TGVGGGAKA

-73 RKILQENPRSG
+73 HKILQENPRSG

-126 ESESARMQVKV
+126 ESESARIQVRER
-137 HSDVL
+137 SDVL
-142 ARRFRNMH
+142 ARRFRGMH
-150 SQLDGLRKE
+150 SQLDGLRNE
-159 INGRLN
+159 INGRLV
-165 ANINK
+165 ATINK

-184 INLYEGGGQ
+184 IISYESGQ

-206 IEELSDLVDINS
+206 IEELSELVDVNS
-218 FEDPNGRTT
+218 FENPNGRVT

-244 LEGTMKGGEL
+244 LEGKMKGGEL
-254 GMLRVDGVSTN
+254 GMLRIDGVSIN

-272 RTFREGEMSEM
+272 RIFREGEMSEM
-283 LRMRDETI
+283 LRMRDDTI
-291 VSYQHNIDEIA
+291 VGYQHNLDEIA
-302 FSLAGKVN
+302 FNLAGQVN
-310 RIHATGTGINSA
+310 KIHATGTGINSA
-322 AEMMKSTFGLNPDAL
+322 TDMMKSTFGLNSTAL
-337 NQPLPFLKDGIFQLH
+337 SQPLPFLKDGIFQLH

-363 YEIEIQAGK
+363 YEIEIQAGI
-372 DSLPDIVQRLNQ
+372 DTLPDIVQRLNQ
-384 TINDP
+384 TISDP
-389 GLLQASIESDGSLLL
+389 RLLQASIEADGSMLL
-404 QSAPD
+404 QSASD
-409 YKFIF
+409 YNFIF

-419 SITQV
+419 SITRV

-451 NISTGKDLIPGD
+451 NISTGKDLIQGD
-463 NRVAL
+463 NQVAL
-468 EIVKLQTRPTMRDET
+468 EIAKLQTRPTMRDET

-523 SISAVNMDEELTDM
+523 SISSVNMDEELTDM

-543 YEASARFISTVDKM
+543 YEASARFINTVDRM
-557 METVINM
+557 METVIKM

>member
-1 MPSLN
+1 MSSLN
-6 SSLNLGQRALS
+6 SSLNMGQRALS

-52 TGVGGGADA
+52 TGLGGGADA

-73 RKILQENPRSG
+73 RKILQENPRSE

-105 NGLHQALN
+105 NGLHKALN

-126 ESESARMQVKV
+126 ESEPARMRVKEQ
-137 HSDVL
+137 SDVL
-142 ARRFRNMH
+142 ASRFRGMH
-150 SQLDGLRKE
+150 SQLSGLRKE
-159 INGRLN
+159 INGRLV
-165 ANINK
+165 ATVNK

-184 INLYEGGGQ
+184 IFSYEGRQ
-193 RNANDMRD
+193 RVANDMRD

-206 IEELSDLVDINS
+206 IEELSALVDVNS

-239 NNRYQ
+239 INRYQ
-244 LEGTMKGGEL
+244 LDGKMKGGEL
-254 GMLRVDGVSTN
+254 GMLNIDGVSTN

-272 RTFREGEMSEM
+272 RTFREGGMAEM
-283 LRMRDETI
+283 LRMRDDTI
-291 VSYQHNIDEIA
+291 VEYQKNLDEIA
-302 FSLAGKVN
+302 FGLAGKVN
-310 RIHATGTGINSA
+310 KIHASGTGINSA
-322 AEMMKSTFGLNPDAL
+322 AEMMKSTFGLNSAAL

-363 YEIEIQAGK
+363 YEIEVQAGK
-372 DSLPDIVQRLNQ
+372 DTLPDIVKRLNQ
-384 TINDP
+384 TVNDP
-389 GLLQASIESDGSLLL
+389 GLLQASIEGDGSLLL
-404 QSAPD
+404 QSGTD

-419 SITQV
+419 SLAQV

-432 TLKGAEDIQLSEH
+432 TLKGAEDIQLSGH
-445 IRENTN
+445 ILENTN

-463 NRVAL
+463 NRIAL
-468 EIVKLQTRPTMRDET
+468 EIAKLQTRPTMRDET

-496 MGLKIQRNKTEQAQ
+496 MGLKIQRNNTEQAQ
-510 QESMVRQFKEIRS
+510 QESMVKQFKEIRS
-523 SISAVNMDEELTDM
+523 SISSVNMDEELADM

-543 YEASARFISTVDKM
+543 YEASARFINTIDKM

>member
-1 MPSLN
+1 MSSLN
-6 SSLNLGQRALS
+6 SSLNMGQRALS

-52 TGVGGGADA
+52 TGLGGGADA

-73 RKILQENPRSG
+73 RKILQENPRSE

-105 NGLHQALN
+105 NGLHKALN

-126 ESESARMQVKV
+126 ESEPARMRVKEQ
-137 HSDVL
+137 SDVL
-142 ARRFRNMH
+142 ASRFRGMH
-150 SQLDGLRKE
+150 SQLSGLRKE
-159 INGRLN
+159 INGRLV
-165 ANINK
+165 ATVNK

-184 INLYEGGGQ
+184 IFSYEGRQ
-193 RNANDMRD
+193 RVANDMRD

-206 IEELSDLVDINS
+206 IEELSALVDVNS

-239 NNRYQ
+239 INRYQ
-244 LEGTMKGGEL
+244 LDGKMKGVEL
-254 GMLRVDGVSTN
+254 GMLNIDGVSTN

-272 RTFREGEMSEM
+272 RTFREGEMAEM
-283 LRMRDETI
+283 LRMRDDTI
-291 VSYQHNIDEIA
+291 VEYQKNLDEIA

-310 RIHATGTGINSA
+310 KIHASGTGINSA
-322 AEMMKSTFGLNPDAL
+322 TEMMKSTFGLNSAAL

-363 YEIEIQAGK
+363 YEIEVQAGK
-372 DSLPDIVQRLNQ
+372 DTLPDIVRRLNQ
-384 TINDP
+384 TVNDP
-389 GLLQASIESDGSLLL
+389 GLLQASIEGDGSLLL
-404 QSAPD
+404 QSGTD

-419 SITQV
+419 SLAQV

-432 TLKGAEDIQLSEH
+432 TLKGAEDIQLSGH
-445 IRENTN
+445 ILENTN

-463 NRVAL
+463 NRIAL
-468 EIVKLQTRPTMRDET
+468 EIAKLQTRPTMRDET

-496 MGLKIQRNKTEQAQ
+496 MGLKIQRNNTEQAQ
-510 QESMVRQFKEIRS
+510 QESRVKQFKEIRS
-523 SISAVNMDEELTDM
+523 SISSVNMDEELADM

-543 YEASARFISTVDKM
+543 YEASARFINTIDKM

>member
-1 MPSLN
+1 MSSLN
-6 SSLNLGQRALS
+6 SSLNMGQRALS

-52 TGVGGGADA
+52 TGLGGGADA

-73 RKILQENPRSG
+73 RKILQENPRSE

-105 NGLHQALN
+105 NGLHKALN

-126 ESESARMQVKV
+126 ESEPARMRVKEQ
-137 HSDVL
+137 SDVL
-142 ARRFRNMH
+142 ASRFRGMH
-150 SQLDGLRKE
+150 SQLSGLRKE
-159 INGRLN
+159 INGRLV
-165 ANINK
+165 ATVNK

-184 INLYEGGGQ
+184 IFSYEGRQ
-193 RNANDMRD
+193 RVANDMRD

-206 IEELSDLVDINS
+206 IEELSALVDVNS

-239 NNRYQ
+239 INRYQ
-244 LEGTMKGGEL
+244 LDGKMKGGEL
-254 GMLRVDGVSTN
+254 GMLNIDGVSTN

-272 RTFREGEMSEM
+272 RTFREGEMAEM
-283 LRMRDETI
+283 LRMRDDTI
-291 VSYQHNIDEIA
+291 VEYQKNLDEIA
-302 FSLAGKVN
+302 FGLAGKVN
-310 RIHATGTGINSA
+310 KIHASGTGINSA
-322 AEMMKSTFGLNPDAL
+322 AEMMKSTFGLNSAAL

-363 YEIEIQAGK
+363 YEIEVQAGK
-372 DSLPDIVQRLNQ
+372 DTLPDIVKRLNQ
-384 TINDP
+384 TVNDP
-389 GLLQASIESDGSLLL
+389 GLLQASIEGDGSLLL
-404 QSAPD
+404 QSGTD

-419 SITQV
+419 SLAQV

-432 TLKGAEDIQLSEH
+432 TLKGAEDIQLSGH
-445 IRENTN
+445 ILENTN

-463 NRVAL
+463 NRIAL
-468 EIVKLQTRPTMRDET
+468 EIAKLQTRPTMRDET
-483 MTFDE
+483 MTYDE

-496 MGLKIQRNKTEQAQ
+496 MGLKIQRNNTEQAQ
-510 QESMVRQFKEIRS
+510 QESMVKQFKEIRS
-523 SISAVNMDEELTDM
+523 SISSVNMDEELADM

-543 YEASARFISTVDKM
+543 YEASARFINTIDKM

>member
-1 MPSLN
+1 MSSLN
-6 SSLNLGQRALS
+6 SSLHMGQHALS

-37 FSRQQVRSGTSAPDP
+37 FSRQQVHSGTAAPDP
-52 TGVGGGADA
+52 TGVGGGAKA

-73 RKILQENPRSG
+73 HKILQENPRSG

-126 ESESARMQVKV
+126 ESESARIQVRER
-137 HSDVL
+137 SDVL
-142 ARRFRNMH
+142 ARRFRGMH
-150 SQLDGLRKE
+150 SQLDGLRNE
-159 INGRLN
+159 INGRLV
-165 ANINK
+165 ATINK

-184 INLYEGGGQ
+184 IISYESGQ

-206 IEELSDLVDINS
+206 IEELSELVDVNS
-218 FEDPNGRTT
+218 FENPNGRVT

-244 LEGTMKGGEL
+244 LEGKMKGGEL
-254 GMLRVDGVSTN
+254 GMLRIDGVSIN

-272 RTFREGEMSEM
+272 RIFREGEMSEM
-283 LRMRDETI
+283 LRMRDDTI
-291 VSYQHNIDEIA
+291 VGYQHNLDEIA
-302 FSLAGKVN
+302 FNLAGQVN
-310 RIHATGTGINSA
+310 KIHATGTGINSA
-322 AEMMKSTFGLNPDAL
+322 TDMMKSTFGLNSTAL
-337 NQPLPFLKDGIFQLH
+337 SQPLPFLKDGIFQLH

-363 YEIEIQAGK
+363 YEIEIQAGI
-372 DSLPDIVQRLNQ
+372 DTLPDIVQRLNQ
-384 TINDP
+384 TISDP
-389 GLLQASIESDGSLLL
+389 GLLQVSIEADGSMLL
-404 QSAPD
+404 QSASD

-523 SISAVNMDEELTDM
+523 SISSVNMDEELTDM

-543 YEASARFISTVDKM
+543 YEASARFINTVDRM
-557 METVINM
+557 METVIKM

>member
-1 MPSLN
+1 MSSLN
-6 SSLNLGQRALS
+6 SSLHMGQHALS

-37 FSRQQVRSGTSAPDP
+37 FSRQQVHSGTAAPDP
-52 TGVGGGADA
+52 TGVGGGAKA

-126 ESESARMQVKV
+126 ESESARIQVRER
-137 HSDVL
+137 SDVL
-142 ARRFRNMH
+142 ARRFRGMH
-150 SQLDGLRKE
+150 SQLDGLRNE
-159 INGRLN
+159 INGRLV
-165 ANINK
+165 ATINK

-184 INLYEGGGQ
+184 IISYESGQ

-206 IEELSDLVDINS
+206 IEELSELVDVNS
-218 FEDPNGRTT
+218 FENPNGRVT

-244 LEGTMKGGEL
+244 LEGKMNGGEL
-254 GMLRVDGVSTN
+254 GMLRIDGVSIN

-272 RTFREGEMSEM
+272 RIFREGEMSEM
-283 LRMRDETI
+283 LRMRDDTI
-291 VSYQHNIDEIA
+291 VGYQHNLDEIA
-302 FSLAGKVN
+302 FNLAGQVN
-310 RIHATGTGINSA
+310 KIHATGTGINSA
-322 AEMMKSTFGLNPDAL
+322 TDMMKSTFGLNSTAL
-337 NQPLPFLKDGIFQLH
+337 SQPLPFLKDGIFQLH

-363 YEIEIQAGK
+363 YEIEIQAGI
-372 DSLPDIVQRLNQ
+372 DTLPDIVQRLNQ
-384 TINDP
+384 TISDP
-389 GLLQASIESDGSLLL
+389 GLLQASIEADGSMLL
-404 QSAPD
+404 QSASD

-468 EIVKLQTRPTMRDET
+468 EITKLQTRPTMRDET

-523 SISAVNMDEELTDM
+523 SISSVNMDEELTDM

-543 YEASARFISTVDKM
+543 YEASARFINTVDRM
-557 METVINM
+557 METVIKM

>member
-1 MPSLN
+1 MSSLN
-6 SSLNLGQRALS
+6 SSLHMGQHALS

-37 FSRQQVRSGTSAPDP
+37 FSRQQVHSGTAAPDP
-52 TGVGGGADA
+52 TGVGGGAKA

-126 ESESARMQVKV
+126 ESESARIQVRER
-137 HSDVL
+137 SDVL
-142 ARRFRNMH
+142 ARRFRGMH
-150 SQLDGLRKE
+150 SQLDGLRNE
-159 INGRLN
+159 INGRLV
-165 ANINK
+165 ATINK

-184 INLYEGGGQ
+184 IISYESGQ

-206 IEELSDLVDINS
+206 IEELSELVDVNS
-218 FEDPNGRTT
+218 FENPNGRVT

-244 LEGTMKGGEL
+244 LEGKMKGGEL
-254 GMLRVDGVSTN
+254 GMLRIDGVSIN

-272 RTFREGEMSEM
+272 RIFREGEMSEM
-283 LRMRDETI
+283 LRMRDDTI
-291 VSYQHNIDEIA
+291 VGYQHNLDEIA
-302 FSLAGKVN
+302 FNLAGQVN
-310 RIHATGTGINSA
+310 KIHATGTGINSA
-322 AEMMKSTFGLNPDAL
+322 TDMMKSTFGLNSTAL
-337 NQPLPFLKDGIFQLH
+337 SQPLPFLKDGIFQLH

-363 YEIEIQAGK
+363 YEIEIQAGI
-372 DSLPDIVQRLNQ
+372 DTLPDIVQRLNQ
-384 TINDP
+384 TISDP
-389 GLLQASIESDGSLLL
+389 GLLQASIEADGSMLL
-404 QSAPD
+404 QSASD

-419 SITQV
+419 SITQG

-468 EIVKLQTRPTMRDET
+468 EIAKLQTRPTMRDET

-523 SISAVNMDEELTDM
+523 SISSVNMDEELTDM

-543 YEASARFISTVDKM
+543 YEASARFINTVDRM
-557 METVINM
+557 METVIKM

>member
-1 MPSLN
+1 MSSLN

-52 TGVGGGADA
+52 TGLGGGADA

-73 RKILQENPRSG
+73 RKILQENPRSE

-105 NGLHQALN
+105 NGLHKALN

-126 ESESARMQVKV
+126 ESEPARMRVKEQ
-137 HSDVL
+137 SDVL
-142 ARRFRNMH
+142 ASRFRGMH
-150 SQLDGLRKE
+150 SQLSGLRKE
-159 INGRLN
+159 INGRLV
-165 ANINK
+165 ATVNK

-184 INLYEGGGQ
+184 IFSYEGRQ
-193 RNANDMRD
+193 RVANDMRD

-206 IEELSDLVDINS
+206 IEELSALVDVNS

-239 NNRYQ
+239 INRYQ
-244 LEGTMKGGEL
+244 LDGKMKGGEL
-254 GMLRVDGVSTN
+254 GMLNIDGVSTN

-272 RTFREGEMSEM
+272 RTFREGEMAEM
-283 LRMRDETI
+283 LRMRDDTI
-291 VSYQHNIDEIA
+291 VEYQKNLDEIA
-302 FSLAGKVN
+302 FGLAGKVN
-310 RIHATGTGINSA
+310 KIHASGTGINSA
-322 AEMMKSTFGLNPDAL
+322 AEMMKSTFGLNSAAL

-363 YEIEIQAGK
+363 YEIEVQAGK
-372 DSLPDIVQRLNQ
+372 DTLPDIVKRLNQ
-384 TINDP
+384 TVNDP
-389 GLLQASIESDGSLLL
+389 GLLQASIEGDGSLLL
-404 QSAPD
+404 QSGTD

-419 SITQV
+419 SLAQV

-432 TLKGAEDIQLSEH
+432 TLKGAEDIQLSGH
-445 IRENTN
+445 ILENTN

-463 NRVAL
+463 NRIAL
-468 EIVKLQTRPTMRDET
+468 EIAKLQTMPTMRDET

-496 MGLKIQRNKTEQAQ
+496 MGLKIQRNNTEQAQ
-510 QESMVRQFKEIRS
+510 QESMVKQFKEIRS
-523 SISAVNMDEELTDM
+523 SISSVNMDEELADM

-543 YEASARFISTVDKM
+543 YEASARFINTIDKM

>member
-1 MPSLN
+1 MPTLN

-17 INQRAMQTVG
+17 LNQRAMQTVG

-37 FSRQQVRSGTSAPDP
+37 FSRQEVHSGTSAPDP

-73 RKILQENPRSG
+73 QKILQENPRSG
-84 MFKSRGEF
+84 MFKTRGEF

-105 NGLHQALN
+105 NGLHQKLN
-113 EFWNSWSQLSNQP
+113 EFWNSWNQLSNQP
-126 ESESARMQVKV
+126 ESEPARIQLKEK
-137 HSDVL
+137 SDLL
-142 ARRFRNMH
+142 ASGFRTMH
-150 SQLDGLRKE
+150 SQLKGLRNE
-159 INGRLN
+159 LNTRLMATVN
-165 ANINK
+165 R

-184 INLYEGGGQ
+184 INSYESGM
-193 RNANDMRD
+193 RVANDMRD
-201 ARNQA
+201 ARNKA

-244 LEGTMKGGEL
+244 LEGVMKGGEL
-254 GMLRVDGVSTN
+254 GMLRIDGVTTN
-265 DNRRDLT
+265 DYRRDLT

-291 VSYQHNIDEIA
+291 VEYQNNLNEMAIN
-302 FSLAGKVN
+302 LAGKVN
-310 RIHATGTGINSA
+310 KIHSQGTGINSA
-322 AEMMKSTFGLNPDAL
+322 KEMMKSTYGLNLSSL

-352 LVDPHNEILET
+352 LVDSHNEILET
-363 YEIEIQAGK
+363 YEIEVEAGK
-372 DSLPDIVQRLNQ
+372 DTLPEIVQRLNQ
-384 TINDP
+384 TVNDP
-389 GLLQASIESDGSLLL
+389 GLLKFSIEGDGSMLI
-404 QSAPD
+404 QSGAN

-414 GEDQS
+414 GEDRS
-419 SITQV
+419 GITQA

-432 TLKGAEDIQLSEH
+432 SLKGAEDIKLNDQ
-445 IRENTN
+445 IIENSN
-451 NISTGKDLIPGD
+451 NISTGRDLIPGD
-463 NRVAL
+463 NRIAL
-468 EIVKLQTRPTMRDET
+468 EITQLQTQPTMKDES

-496 MGLKIQRNKTEQAQ
+496 MGLKIQRNKTEQSQ

-523 SISAVNMDEELTDM
+523 SISSVNMDEELTDM

-543 YEASARFISTVDKM
+543 YEASARFINTVDRM

>member
-1 MPSLN
+1 MSSLN
-6 SSLNLGQRALS
+6 SSLHMGQHALS

-37 FSRQQVRSGTSAPDP
+37 FSRQQVHSGTAAPDP
-52 TGVGGGADA
+52 TGVGGGAKA

-126 ESESARMQVKV
+126 ESESARIQVRER
-137 HSDVL
+137 SDVL
-142 ARRFRNMH
+142 ARRFRGMH
-150 SQLDGLRKE
+150 SQLDGLRNE
-159 INGRLN
+159 INGRLV
-165 ANINK
+165 ATINK

-184 INLYEGGGQ
+184 IISYESGQ

-201 ARNQA
+201 ARNHA
-206 IEELSDLVDINS
+206 IEELSELVDVNS
-218 FEDPNGRTT
+218 FENPNGRVT

-244 LEGTMKGGEL
+244 LEGKMKGGEL
-254 GMLRVDGVSTN
+254 GMLRIDGVSIN

-272 RTFREGEMSEM
+272 RIFREGEMSEM
-283 LRMRDETI
+283 LRMRDDTI
-291 VSYQHNIDEIA
+291 VSYQHNLDEIA
-302 FSLAGKVN
+302 FNLAGQVN
-310 RIHATGTGINSA
+310 KIHATGTGINSA
-322 AEMMKSTFGLNPDAL
+322 TDMMKSTFGLNSTAL
-337 NQPLPFLKDGIFQLH
+337 SQPLPFLKDGIFQLH

-363 YEIEIQAGK
+363 YEIEIQAGI
-372 DSLPDIVQRLNQ
+372 DTLPDIVQRLNQ
-384 TINDP
+384 TISDP
-389 GLLQASIESDGSLLL
+389 GLLQASIEADGSMLL
-404 QSAPD
+404 QSASD

-468 EIVKLQTRPTMRDET
+468 EIAKLQTRPTMRDET

-523 SISAVNMDEELTDM
+523 SISSVNMDEELTDM

-543 YEASARFISTVDKM
+543 YEASARFINTVDRM
-557 METVINM
+557 METVIKM

>member
-1 MPSLN
+1 MSSLN
-6 SSLNLGQRALS
+6 SSLHMGQHALS

-37 FSRQQVRSGTSAPDP
+37 FSRQQVHSGTAAPDP
-52 TGVGGGADA
+52 TGVGGGAKA

-126 ESESARMQVKV
+126 ESESARIQVRER
-137 HSDVL
+137 SDVL
-142 ARRFRNMH
+142 ARRFRGMH
-150 SQLDGLRKE
+150 SQLDGLRNE
-159 INGRLN
+159 INGRLV
-165 ANINK
+165 ATINK

-184 INLYEGGGQ
+184 IISYESGQ

-206 IEELSDLVDINS
+206 IEELSELVDVNS
-218 FEDPNGRTT
+218 FENPNGRVT

-244 LEGTMKGGEL
+244 LEGKMKGGEL
-254 GMLRVDGVSTN
+254 GMLRIDGVSIN

-272 RTFREGEMSEM
+272 RIFREGEMSEM
-283 LRMRDETI
+283 LRMRDDTI
-291 VSYQHNIDEIA
+291 VGYQHNLDEIA
-302 FSLAGKVN
+302 FNLAGQVN
-310 RIHATGTGINSA
+310 KIHATGTGINSA
-322 AEMMKSTFGLNPDAL
+322 TDMMKSTFGLNSTAIS
-337 NQPLPFLKDGIFQLH
+337 QPLPFLKDGIFQLH

-363 YEIEIQAGK
+363 YEIEIQAGI
-372 DSLPDIVQRLNQ
+372 DTLPDIVQRLNQ
-384 TINDP
+384 TISDP
-389 GLLQASIESDGSLLL
+389 GLLQASIEADGSMLL
-404 QSAPD
+404 QSASD

-468 EIVKLQTRPTMRDET
+468 EIAKLQTRPTMRDET

-510 QESMVRQFKEIRS
+510 QESMLRQFKEIRS
-523 SISAVNMDEELTDM
+523 SISSVNMDEELTDM

-543 YEASARFISTVDKM
+543 YEASARFINTVDRM
-557 METVINM
+557 METVIKM

>member
-1 MPSLN
+1 MSSLN
-6 SSLNLGQRALS
+6 SSLNMGQRALS

-52 TGVGGGADA
+52 TGLGGGADA

-73 RKILQENPRSG
+73 RKILQENPRSE

-105 NGLHQALN
+105 NGLHKALN

-126 ESESARMQVKV
+126 ESEPARMRVKEQ
-137 HSDVL
+137 SDVL
-142 ARRFRNMH
+142 ASRFRGMH
-150 SQLDGLRKE
+150 SQLSGLRKE
-159 INGRLN
+159 INGRLV
-165 ANINK
+165 ATVNK

-184 INLYEGGGQ
+184 IFSYEGRQ
-193 RNANDMRD
+193 RVANDMRD

-206 IEELSDLVDINS
+206 IEELSALVDVNS

-239 NNRYQ
+239 INRYQ
-244 LEGTMKGGEL
+244 LDGKMKGGEL
-254 GMLRVDGVSTN
+254 GMLNIDGVSTN

-272 RTFREGEMSEM
+272 RTFREGEMAEM
-283 LRMRDETI
+283 LRMRDDTI
-291 VSYQHNIDEIA
+291 VEYQKNLDEIA
-302 FSLAGKVN
+302 FGLAGKVN
-310 RIHATGTGINSA
+310 KIHASGTGINSA
-322 AEMMKSTFGLNPDAL
+322 TEMMKSTFGLNSAAL

-363 YEIEIQAGK
+363 YEIEVQAGK
-372 DSLPDIVQRLNQ
+372 DTLPDIVKRLNQ
-384 TINDP
+384 TVNDP
-389 GLLQASIESDGSLLL
+389 GLLQASIEGDGSLLL
-404 QSAPD
+404 QSGTD

-419 SITQV
+419 SLAQV

-432 TLKGAEDIQLSEH
+432 TLKGAEDIQLSGH
-445 IRENTN
+445 ILENTN

-463 NRVAL
+463 NRIAL
-468 EIVKLQTRPTMRDET
+468 EIAKLQTRPTMRDET

-496 MGLKIQRNKTEQAQ
+496 MGLKIQRNNTEQAQ
-510 QESMVRQFKEIRS
+510 QESMVKQFKEIRS
-523 SISAVNMDEELTDM
+523 SISSVNMDEELADM

-543 YEASARFISTVDKM
+543 YEASARFINTIDKM